1 MDDRRWT
8 MVGCLSSIVHRPSS
22 SYGEIP
28 MAEQRPSLSQ
38 QAYEA
43 IKRKIVSLELPPGA
57 LIDESALREEL
68 GIGRT
73 PIREALQRLSLEKLV
88 VIHPRRG
95 TFVSDVRLADLQR
108 LTELRLTLEALAMRL
123 AAQRG
128 TEEHWQRM
136 ALVLAQAPWD
146 KTDTDNEEWIC
157 VDQKCHEIAYEAT
170 DNPYLRDILTML
182 YAHSLRLWYIALREI
197 GDMRQ
202 AIREHEHIL
211 EALRAGD
218 GDRAAQL
225 MQRHILAFHEQIQAT
240 MLAVSL

>member
-1 MDDRRWT
+1 MTEPR
-8 MVGCLSSIVHRPSS
+8 M
-22 SYGEIP
+22 
-28 MAEQRPSLSQ
+28 SLSQ

-57 LIDESALREEL
+57 LVDETALREEL

-73 PIREALQRLSLEKLV
+73 PIREALQRLALEKLV
-88 VIHPRRG
+88 VILPRRG
-95 TFVSDVRLADLQR
+95 TFVSDVRLSDLQR
-108 LTELRLTLEALAMRL
+108 LAEVRLTLEGLAMRL

-128 TEEHWQRM
+128 TEEHWRQM
-136 ALVLAQAPWD
+136 ADVLADAPWD
-146 KTDTDNEEWIC
+146 VPDTDNEVWISI
-157 VDQKCHEIAYEAT
+157 DQRCHEIIYEAT
-170 DNPYLRDILTML
+170 ANPYLQDILAML
-182 YAHSLRLWYIALREI
+182 YAHSLRLWYFALREI

-225 MQRHILAFHEQIQAT
+225 MQRHILAFHEEIQAT
-240 MLAVSL
+240 MTAVPRI